1 MSKINKDSLGYLG
14 LDFQYRLILQMLTDR
29 KFAQSIMDIIT
40 PNYFEDSYVRII
52 VATIKDAYEKYDT
65 VPDIGSLRSR
75 LLENV
80 KDEIDRNSV
89 FSQLR
94 RIEEAELNDTF
105 YIQETALK
113 FCKRQELVK
122 AIKLMNDIIT
132 KGDVNDFDQCE
143 EILKKALEYGD
154 NNDIDIDVFSDV
166 DSVLSDDYRNP
177 IPTGIEGLDEIMDG
191 GLAKGELGII
201 LAAYGVGKTT
211 MVTKL
216 ANHAKLLGYNVIQMF
231 FEDTVKVIKRKHMS
245 CYTKIPLLE
254 LTARKLEVKQ
264 EWEKFEKTPGKL
276 SLVKL
281 RSDGTTVP
289 KIKQIIRKKISQ
301 GFRPDLILIDYVDC
315 ISPSRN
321 FNDLNEAQGA
331 IMRELESMIDELN
344 VALWVPTQ
352 GNRSSIKSDVV
363 EGDQMG
369 GSIKKAQIGH
379 FLLSIAKNLEQR
391 EKGTANIAI
400 LKSRFGKSGIVL
412 EDVIFDNSTVQ
423 IDMGQDTNGTS
434 FLGREVVKE
443 QKSQDRVTQ
452 LMDIAIQRRRELEN

>member
-29 KFAQSIMDIIT
+29 KFSQSIMDIIT

-301 GFRPDLILIDYVDC
+301 GFKPDLILIDYVDC